1 MQIEIY
7 APTQGQ
13 PLPPIEWNYPELKK
27 WVEDGLAAYKGR
39 IYTDDNIAIAKQ
51 DRANLNKLADAI
63 DTKRKEMKAVYLE
76 PYTEFER
83 QAKELTALVKAQA
96 DEIAAQIKAY
106 DDFRKSEKQ
115 AKITELYFEKIGDL
129 AALVPYDRLHNP
141 KWLNVTTSMTSIDDE
156 LTVRIGSI
164 KAGLATID
172 KVGIDSEIVGQIKS
186 LFLSNGYNLA
196 AALAEVERIE
206 AERAEM
212 ERIKA
217 AAAAPKP
224 VSAEK
229 PDAPKDTPAEPENGG
244 MTRYSDGNTA
254 EPIHTVTFRIRVT
267 ASKLAL
273 LGDFMR
279 ANGIVPERV

>member
-39 IYTDDNIAIAKQ
+39 VYTDDNIAMAKQ

-76 PYTEFER
+76 PYTEFEA

-106 DDFRKSEKQ
+106 DDFRKAEKQ
-115 AKITELYFEKIGDL
+115 AKITELYFDKIGDL
-129 AALVPYDRLHNP
+129 AALVPYERLHNP
-141 KWLNVTTSMTSIDDE
+141 KWLNVTTSMTAIEDE
-156 LTVRIGSI
+156 LTTRIDSI
-164 KAGLATID
+164 RAGLATID
-172 KVGIDSEIVGQIKS
+172 KVGIESEIVGQIKS
-186 LFLSNGYNLA
+186 LFLKTFDLA
-196 AALAEVERIE
+196 AALSEVERIE
-206 AERAEM
+206 AERAEL
-212 ERIKA
+212 ERINA
-217 AAAAPKP
+217 AKSAPAP

-229 PDAPKDTPAEPENGG
+229 PEPQKYTPPEPENGG
-244 MTRYSDGNTA
+244 ATRYSDGNTA

-267 ASKLAL
+267 KTKLAL

>member
-13 PLPPIEWNYPELKK
+13 PLPQIDWNYPELKK

-63 DTKRKEMKAVYLE
+63 DNKRKEMKAVYLE
-76 PYTEFER
+76 PYTEFES
-83 QAKELTALVKAQA
+83 QAKELTALIKAQA

-106 DDFRKSEKQ
+106 DDFRKGEKQ
-115 AKITELYFEKIGDL
+115 AKITELYFDKIGDL
-129 AALVPYDRLHNP
+129 AALVPYERLHNP

-156 LTVRIGSI
+156 LTIRINSI

-172 KVGIDSEIVGQIKS
+172 KVGVNSEIVGQIKS

-224 VSAEK
+224 VSAEI
-229 PDAPKDTPAEPENGG
+229 PSVPKHTPAEPENGG

-267 ASKLAL
+267 ASKLSL
-273 LGDFMR
+273 LGEFMR
-279 ANGIVPERV
+279 ANGIRPERV

>member
-39 IYTDDNIAIAKQ
+39 VYTDDNIAMAKQ

-76 PYTEFER
+76 PYAEFER
-83 QAKELTALVKAQA
+83 QAKELTTLVKAQA

-106 DDFRKSEKQ
+106 DEFRRAEKQ
-115 AKITELYFEKIGDL
+115 ALITTMYFDKIGDL

-141 KWLNVTTSMTSIDDE
+141 KWLNVTTSMTAIEDE
-156 LTVRIGSI
+156 LTTRIDSI
-164 KAGLATID
+164 RSGLTTID
-172 KVGIDSEIVGQIKS
+172 KVGIESEIVGQIKS
-186 LFLSNGYNLA
+186 LFLKTFDLA
-196 AALAEVERIE
+196 AALSEVEHIE
-206 AERAEM
+206 AERAEL
-212 ERIKA
+212 ERINA
-217 AAAAPKP
+217 AKSAPAP

-229 PDAPKDTPAEPENGG
+229 PTTQEYTPAEPENGG
-244 MTRYSDGNTA
+244 VTRYSDGNTA

-267 ASKLAL
+267 KSKLAL

-279 ANGIVPERV
+279 TNGIVPERV

>member
-39 IYTDDNIAIAKQ
+39 VYTDDNIAMAKQ

-76 PYTEFER
+76 PYTEFEA
-83 QAKELTALVKAQA
+83 QAKELTALVKAHA

-106 DDFRKSEKQ
+106 DDFRKAEKQ

-129 AALVPYDRLHNP
+129 AALVPYERLHNP

-156 LTVRIGSI
+156 ITVRIGSI
-164 KAGLATID
+164 KAGLDTID
-172 KVGIDSEIVGQIKS
+172 KVGIESEIVGQIKS

-212 ERIKA
+212 DRIKA

-229 PDAPKDTPAEPENGG
+229 PDAPKYTPAETGNGG
-244 MTRYSDGNTA
+244 MTRFSDGNTA

-267 ASKLAL
+267 KSQLAM

>member
-7 APTQGQ
+7 APTQSQ

-39 IYTDDNIAIAKQ
+39 VYTDDNIGMAKQ

-76 PYTEFER
+76 PYAEFET

-106 DDFRKSEKQ
+106 DDFRKAEKQ
-115 AKITELYFEKIGDL
+115 TQITTLYFDKIGDL
-129 AALVPYDRLHNP
+129 AALVPYERLHNP
-141 KWLNVTTSMTSIDDE
+141 KWLNVTTSMAAIDDE
-156 LTVRIGSI
+156 LTVRIDSI
-164 KAGLATID
+164 RAGLATID

-186 LFLSNGYNLA
+186 LFLKSFNLA

-206 AERAEM
+206 KERAEL
-212 ERIKA
+212 ERINA
-217 AAAAPKP
+217 AKSAPAP

-229 PDAPKDTPAEPENGG
+229 TTEQEYTPAEPENGG
-244 MTRYSDGNTA
+244 VTRYSDGNTA

-267 ASKLAL
+267 KSKLAL